1 MNDTINPH
9 NGSAQNEST
18 HNDATP
24 DDAIERVPGPP
35 ASVTR
40 AVANQRRAIILAAV
54 LAAGA
59 FWVTVPMGKWVMGV
73 LIAAG
78 VVLGLV
84 NHVMTEYAIQKAIAA
99 EDPVTRNA
107 YARSSL
113 LRLGVISLAAFA
125 LTVVFG
131 DQGGVGVHFGLAIFH
146 LIALALTAIPL
157 LREVRNS

>member
-9 NGSAQNEST
+9 NDSAQN
-18 HNDATP
+18 DAAAG
-24 DDAIERVPGPP
+24 DAIQRVPGPP
-35 ASVTR
+35 ASVVR

-54 LAAGA
+54 LMAGA

-78 VVLGLV
+78 VVLGLA

-113 LRLGVISLAAFA
+113 LRLAVISLAAFA
-125 LTVVFG
+125 LTVVFW
-131 DQGGVGVHFGLAIFH
+131 DQGGVGVLFGLAIFH

>member
-9 NGSAQNEST
+9 NDSAQN
-18 HNDATP
+18 DAAAG
-24 DDAIERVPGPP
+24 DAIQRVPGPP
-35 ASVTR
+35 ASVVR
-40 AVANQRRAIILAAV
+40 AVANQRRAIILAVV
-54 LAAGA
+54 LMAGA

-78 VVLGLV
+78 VVLGLA

-113 LRLGVISLAAFA
+113 LRLAVISLAAFA
-125 LTVVFG
+125 LTVVFW
-131 DQGGVGVHFGLAIFH
+131 DQGGVGVLFGLAIFH